1 MDCQNIFDGTY
12 SAVDKAERSATVL
25 NWMGRDALKI
35 VQTLSDDDQ
44 KKLRK
49 DVTELF
55 TFFENRFKPEANTI
69 LASFLFCQMRCGKL
83 TSDDFMSSLR
93 SKAHECGYTDAG
105 RQIREQFTVMIDDT
119 KMQEELLAKLSDTS
133 TPDDALKIT
142 CKIEAQQQKSAIQ
155 QEQKEFNAVQ
165 RG

>member
-12 SAVDKAERSATVL
+12 SAMDKAERSATVL

-35 VQTLSDDDQ
+35 IHTLSDDDQ
-44 KKLRK
+44 MKLKK

-69 LASFLFCQMRCGKL
+69 LASFQFHQMRHGKL
-83 TSDDFMSSLR
+83 ISDNFMSSLQL
-93 SKAHECGYTDAG
+93 KVHECGYTNAG
-105 RQIREQFTVMIDDT
+105 RQICEQFTVMIDDM
-119 KMQEELLAKLSDTS
+119 KMQDELLAKISDSS

-142 CKIEAQQQKSAIQ
+142 HKIETQRQQKSAIQ
-155 QEQKEFNAVQ
+155 QEK
-165 RG
+165 RI